1 MTETPPNPLTDSL
14 SRFVGTLTVE
24 EIQQILDLQS
34 QPLPTGIRINPLKS
48 DDPKATIQALSER
61 YGWQTKPIPFYEN
74 AWTIHSA
81 QSSPGTTIE
90 HRMGAYYLQDAAS
103 MVPVSLFDLDDP
115 HPLIL
120 DMAASPG
127 GKTTHLID
135 RTLDR
140 GFILANDGS
149 KNRVAALKAV
159 LANWGGVNIA
169 ITNYPGE
176 SFGDWYPETF
186 DLVLLDAP
194 CSMENLRPTP
204 NHPLRETTRDE
215 RLRLQ
220 DRQIQLLSSGLRCLK
235 VGGQLAYAT
244 CSLAPEEDEAVL
256 DALLHTFPE
265 SFEIVDV
272 ARKLPFNVPGLTQYD
287 RLTFDPS
294 LVNALHLWPYI
305 TGMSGF
311 FCALL
316 RKTAPMP
323 GQPTPPPARDFERT
337 NLHQLFASE
346 VGQITEGLSENYG
359 LNLREVMDVEN
370 LELFSRHDQ
379 IFLIP
384 SRYLDD
390 FQTLPFEYIGMPVG
404 KQIGEDLEPSPEFV
418 SRFGHHFTTGIIQI
432 GETEVPQWIV
442 GRDIRHPDT
451 LLKQNGRY
459 LLVTDPAGRNLGL
472 GKLLPK
478 RLRNMLPRQSIG

>member
-1 MTETPPNPLTDSL
+1 
-14 SRFVGTLTVE
+14 
-24 EIQQILDLQS
+24 
-34 QPLPTGIRINPLKS
+34 
-48 DDPKATIQALSER
+48 
-61 YGWQTKPIPFYEN
+61 
-74 AWTIHSA
+74 
-81 QSSPGTTIE
+81 
-90 HRMGAYYLQDAAS
+90 MGGYYLQDAAS
-103 MVPVSLFDLDDP
+103 MVPVSLFDLDNP

-140 GFILANDGS
+140 GFIIANDGS
-149 KNRVAALKAV
+149 KSRIAALKAV
-159 LANWGGVNIA
+159 LANWGGANIA
-169 ITNYPGE
+169 VTNYPGE

-194 CSMENLRPTP
+194 CSMENLRPTL

-220 DRQIQLLSSGLRCLK
+220 DRQAQLLASGLRSLT
-235 VGGQLAYAT
+235 VGGQLVYAT

-256 DALLHTFPE
+256 DALLHQYPN
-265 SFEIVDV
+265 SFEIANV
-272 ARKLPFNVPGLTQYD
+272 AQKIPFDVPGITRFEGQD
-287 RLTFDPS
+287 FDPS
-294 LVNALHLWPYI
+294 LINALHLWPHI

-316 RKTAPMP
+316 RKTESMP
-323 GQPTPPPARDFERT
+323 SQPASPPVRDFERT
-337 NLHQLFASE
+337 NLQRLSASE
-346 VGQITEGLSENYG
+346 INPIVEILLNNYG
-359 LNLREVMDVEN
+359 LDISEILSMEE

-384 SRYLDD
+384 SRYLSE
-390 FQTLPFEYIGMPVG
+390 FQTLPYEYIGMPVG
-404 KQIGEDLEPSPEFV
+404 RIIGEELEPSSEFI
-418 SRFGHHFTTGIIQI
+418 SRFGHLFTHGMIQI
-432 GETEVPQWIV
+432 TEADVPQWIA
-442 GRDIRHPDT
+442 GRDIRHPNSP
-451 LLKQNGRY
+451 LKANGQY

>member
-1 MTETPPNPLTDSL
+1 MTEMSPNPLSHSL

-34 QPLPTGIRINPLKS
+34 QPLPTGIRINSLKT
-48 DDPKATIQALSER
+48 DDPTATLHALAER
-61 YGWQTKPIPFYEN
+61 YGWQTQPIPFCEN

-103 MVPVSLFDLDDP
+103 MVPVSLFDLENS

-149 KNRVAALKAV
+149 KSRIAALKAV
-159 LANWGGVNIA
+159 LANWGGANIA

-194 CSMENLRPTP
+194 CSMENLRPTS

-220 DRQIQLLSSGLRCLK
+220 DRQVQLLSSGLRCLK
-235 VGGQLAYAT
+235 VGGQMVYAT

-256 DALLHTFPE
+256 DALLHAFPH
-265 SFEIVDV
+265 SVEIMDV
-272 ARKLPFNVPGLTQYD
+272 SQKIPFQVPGLTHFESQ
-287 RLTFDPS
+287 TFDPT
-294 LVNALHLWPYI
+294 LVNALHLWPHI

-316 RKTAPMP
+316 RKTASMP
-323 GQPTPPPARDFERT
+323 SQPAPPPARDFDRT
-337 NLHQLFASE
+337 NLQR
-346 VGQITEGLSENYG
+346 LSEPEANHIAEIVSAYYR
-359 LNLREVMDVEN
+359 LNMPEVMDLEN
-370 LELFSRHDQ
+370 LELFSRHEQ

-384 SRYLDD
+384 SRYLSD
-390 FQTLPFEYIGMPVG
+390 FHTLPFEYIGMPVG
-404 KQIGEDLEPSPEFV
+404 KIISEELEPFPEFI
-418 SRFGHHFTTGIIQI
+418 SRFGHYFSKGIIQI
-432 GETEVPQWIV
+432 TEAEIPQWIAS
-442 GRDIRHPDT
+442 RDIRHPNSP
-451 LLKQNGRY
+451 LKPNGQY

-478 RLRNMLPRQSIG
+478 RLRNMLKR

>member
-1 MTETPPNPLTDSL
+1 MTENASNPLNHSL

-34 QPLPTGIRINPLKS
+34 QPLPTGIRINPLKT
-48 DDPKATIQALSER
+48 DDPAETFHALAEH
-61 YGWQTKPIPFYEN
+61 YGWQTQPIPFCEH

-81 QSSPGTTIE
+81 QSPPGTTIE
-90 HRMGAYYLQDAAS
+90 HRLGGYYLQDAAS
-103 MVPVSLFDLDDP
+103 MVPVSLFDLENP

-149 KNRVAALKAV
+149 KSRIAALKAV
-159 LANWGGVNIA
+159 LANWGGANFAV
-169 ITNYPGE
+169 TNYPGE

-215 RLRLQ
+215 RLRLK
-220 DRQIQLLSSGLRCLK
+220 DRQVQLLSSGLQCLK
-235 VGGQLAYAT
+235 VGGQLVYAT

-256 DALLHTFPE
+256 DALLRALPHN
-265 SFEIVDV
+265 FEIVDV
-272 ARKLPFNVPGLTQYD
+272 SQKFPYQVPGLTQFEDQTY
-287 RLTFDPS
+287 DPS
-294 LVNALHLWPYI
+294 LLHALHLWPHI

-316 RKTAPMP
+316 RKNAPMP
-323 GQPTPPPARDFERT
+323 SQPTLPPTRDFDRT
-337 NLHQLFASE
+337 NLRRLSDSE
-346 VGQITEGLSENYG
+346 KDHIAGIISVNYG
-359 LNLREVMDVEN
+359 LYVSEV
-370 LELFSRHDQ
+370 LEYQGLDLFGRHDQ
-379 IFLIP
+379 TFLIP
-384 SRYLDD
+384 SRYLSG
-390 FQTLPFEYIGMPVG
+390 FQTLPFEHIGMPLG
-404 KQIGEDLEPSPEFV
+404 RKIGEDFEPSAEFV
-418 SRFGHHFTTGIIQI
+418 SRFGHHFVQGIIQI
-432 GETEVPQWIV
+432 AEADVPQWIA
-442 GRDIRHPDT
+442 GRDIRHPDSS
-451 LLKQNGRY
+451 LKPDGQY

-472 GKLLPK
+472 GKLHPK

>member
-1 MTETPPNPLTDSL
+1 MTENAPNLLSHSL

-34 QPLPTGIRINPLKS
+34 QPLPTGIRINPLKT
-48 DDPKATIQALSER
+48 DDLTGTIHALAER
-61 YGWQTKPIPFYEN
+61 YGWQTQPIPFCDN

-90 HRMGAYYLQDAAS
+90 HRMGGYYLQDAAS
-103 MVPVSLFDLDDP
+103 MVPVSLFDLENL
-115 HPLIL
+115 HPLVL

-127 GKTTHLID
+127 GKTTHLVD

-149 KNRVAALKAV
+149 KSRIAALKAV
-159 LANWGGVNIA
+159 LANWGGANFT

-220 DRQIQLLSSGLRCLK
+220 DRQVQLLFSGLQCLK
-235 VGGQLAYAT
+235 VGGQLVYAT

-256 DALLHTFPE
+256 DALWRAFPRT
-265 SFEIVDV
+265 FEIVDV
-272 ARKLPFNVPGLTQYD
+272 SQKLPFEVPGLTQFEGQP
-287 RLTFDPS
+287 FDPS
-294 LVNALHLWPYI
+294 LVHALHLWPHI

-316 RKTAPMP
+316 RKTAPTSS
-323 GQPTPPPARDFERT
+323 QPTLPPARDFDRT
-337 NLHQLFASE
+337 NLRRLSASE
-346 VGQITEGLSENYG
+346 KDQIAEIISVNYDFNV
-359 LNLREVMDVEN
+359 LQVLELEK

-379 IFLIP
+379 ILLIP
-384 SRYLDD
+384 SRYLSD
-390 FQTLPFEYIGMPVG
+390 FQTLPFEYIGMPIG
-404 KQIGEDLEPSPEFV
+404 RKIGEDLEPSPEFI
-418 SRFGHHFTTGIIQI
+418 SRFGHQFSKGIIQI
-432 GETEVPQWIV
+432 AEAEIPQWIA
-442 GRDIRHPDT
+442 GRDIRHPDSP
-451 LLKQNGRY
+451 LKPNGQY